1 MGTKTMDAPTTIIN
15 SGVAEQVDSDVIH
28 FDSDKPREKIIPLEW
43 PLTVNG
49 VRYTEVRVR
58 RVTGT
63 EIREYVANSRAGK
76 KLAPPV
82 FDIPFEVYDALDA
95 DDADALDEAGLD
107 FLPRSVR
114 DASAGFTLPTGENA
128 SD

>member
-1 MGTKTMDAPTTIIN
+1 MDAPTTVIN
-15 SGVAEQVDSDVIH
+15 GGTTEQADGNVIH

-43 PLTVNG
+43 PVTVNG

-63 EIREYVANSRAGK
+63 EIREYVAKSRAGK
-76 KLAPPV
+76 NLAPPV
-82 FDIPFEVYDALDA
+82 FDIPFEVYNALDA
-95 DDADALDEAGLD
+95 DDADTLDEAGLD

-114 DASAGFTLPTGENA
+114 DASGGSILPTGESA

>member
-1 MGTKTMDAPTTIIN
+1 MNAPTTVIN
-15 SGVAEQVDSDVIH
+15 GDTTDQVDSNVIK
-28 FDSDKPREKIIPLEW
+28 FDSDKPREKMIPLEW
-43 PLTVNG
+43 PVTVNG
-49 VRYTEVRVR
+49 VRYAEVRVR
-58 RVTGT
+58 RVTGK

-95 DDADALDEAGLD
+95 DDADTLDEAGLD

-114 DASAGFTLPTGENA
+114 DASEGFIPPTGESA